1 MVKFGRQTE
10 NKRKRNIFLEFKKM
24 CDFIRLLK
32 NKKIALAGTLEK
44 MRKKNFLNSLAG
56 QTVLSK

>member
-10 NKRKRNIFLEFKKM
+10 NKRLRNIFLEFKNA

-32 NKKIALAGTLEK
+32 NKKIALGGTLEK
-44 MRKKNFLNSLAG
+44 MRKKNFLSSLAG
-56 QTVLSK
+56 QTVLSH